1 MEAPI
6 PGVSE
11 GPSLDVLEIPE
22 TTSEEKGIHTWP
34 NQFSQHWLKGK
45 LTKNNWKPLYWR
57 GKNTLSLQMRLQ
69 SSSAHNF

>member
-57 GKNTLSLQMRLQ
+57 GKKHAFPANA
-69 SSSAHNF
+69 SSVFKRT

>member
-34 NQFSQHWLKGK
+34 TQFSQHRFKGK
-45 LTKNNWKPLYWR
+45 LTKKNNWKPLYWR
-57 GKNTLSLQMRLQ
+57 GKKHDFPANA